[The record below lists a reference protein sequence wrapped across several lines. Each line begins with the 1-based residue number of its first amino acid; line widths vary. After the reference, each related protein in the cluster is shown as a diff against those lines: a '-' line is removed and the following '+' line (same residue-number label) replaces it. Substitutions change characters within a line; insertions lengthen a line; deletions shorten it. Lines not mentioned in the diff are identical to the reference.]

1 MAEHSARIANRRGLA
16 ANASDER
23 GYKGDLLDVVE
34 LWELWVASSRLARWA
49 MMDSVCRA
57 SQFSQTRRCLRRPGR
72 GLNVGIQQPETSGFK
87 GQEKLQKERC
97 ANTKM
102 GWANSLCPK
111 AATGENPLLVVCG
124 STFL

>member
-1 MAEHSARIANRRGLA
+1 MAEHSAGIANRRGLA
-16 ANASDER
+16 TNASDER

-57 SQFSQTRRCLRRPGR
+57 RQVSQTRRCLRRPGR

-97 ANTKM
+97 ANPK
-102 GWANSLCPK
+102 WAGLTLYAPK
-111 AATGENPLLVVCG
+111 QPLVKTRCW
-124 STFL
+124 S